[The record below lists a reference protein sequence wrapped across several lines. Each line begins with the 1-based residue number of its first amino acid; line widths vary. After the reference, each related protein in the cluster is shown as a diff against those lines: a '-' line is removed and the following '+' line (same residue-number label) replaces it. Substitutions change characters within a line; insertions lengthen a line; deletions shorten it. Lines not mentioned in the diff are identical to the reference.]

1 MHGME
6 ANQGIC
12 VIQKGAL
19 LTAKVWFL
27 LFPGLRPGLLHR
39 AQPRVPG
46 GLDRLRGLTGHDGTA
61 VGTPSQRMSI
71 NGAALSPRP
80 RYTVRSG
87 ELDLGMSVRSGQDR
101 RPSHSGMG
109 ISIGQTTLSG
119 IDMSLTNSDGS
130 TTAIVCAAE
139 SQTRSN
145 SLVLHSVRSLF
156 AAQVLQ

>member
-1 MHGME
+1 MAWKQIKAFASSRRGPCSLQRSGFYSFQVC
-6 ANQGIC
+6 ARASCIVPSLGCQG
-12 VIQKGAL
+12 V
-19 LTAKVWFL
+19 
-27 LFPGLRPGLLHR
+27 
-39 AQPRVPG
+39 
-46 GLDRLRGLTGHDGTA
+46 LDRLRRLTGHDGTA

-71 NGAALSPRP
+71 NGTALSPRP
-80 RYTVRSG
+80 RSTVRSG

-145 SLVLHSVRSLF
+145 SLVLHSLRSLF